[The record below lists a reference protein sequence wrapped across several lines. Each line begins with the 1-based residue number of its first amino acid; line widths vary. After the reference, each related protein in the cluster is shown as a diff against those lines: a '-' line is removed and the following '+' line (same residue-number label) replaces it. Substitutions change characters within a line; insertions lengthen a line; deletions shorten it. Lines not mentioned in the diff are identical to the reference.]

1 MNEDN
6 TIEILKDATD
16 ANPDNIE
23 TESTENIDTSTA
35 NTDID
40 YKKKFSESSK
50 EALRILKENIRL
62 ANELESLRNST
73 TTDSNGATY
82 SDNTEQIIPG
92 FDMMTEDEQKNL
104 LAYTDSIKRSTLDAI
119 YKDPAIADAKKK
131 YNENVWESSFNE
143 VSTKF
148 PKLKELKE
156 QFKTEYFR
164 PNQNPSNLEEL
175 MTKGAKEF
183 LYDHVEEIAVR
194 KAQEKAD
201 RIDTERS
208 NGGDKIPSPERSDE
222 DWFRLSQDNPVKF
235 AEEYRKS
242 QKK

>member
-1 MNEDN
+1 MEDN
-6 TIEILKDATD
+6 TIELLKDAEN
-16 ANPDNIE
+16 ANPDNNE
-23 TESTENIDTSTA
+23 TEQTENIDSSNA

-50 EALRILKENIRL
+50 EALRIREENIRL

-73 TTDSNGATY
+73 TESHGATY
-82 SDNTEQIIPG
+82 SDSSEQIIPG
-92 FDMMTEDEQKNL
+92 FDMMSEDEQKNL
-104 LAYTDSIKRSTLDAI
+104 LAYTDSIRRSTLDAI

-164 PNQNPSNLEEL
+164 PDQSPSNLEEI

-183 LYDHVEEIAVR
+183 LYDHVEEIAVK
-194 KAQEKAD
+194 KALEKAE

-208 NGGDKIPSPERSDE
+208 NGGDKIPSPERSTE

-242 QKK
+242 QQK